1 MRRLGISR
9 MPRQID
15 KGAGEIPAD
24 AHAVPGCGHL
34 LRGPPVTTVA
44 HVAAL
49 VLGAVLHYIVQ
60 RCSSIGV
67 GHDSKQ
73 DWSKT

>member
-1 MRRLGISR
+1 MLT
-9 MPRQID
+9 PCL
-15 KGAGEIPAD
+15 
-24 AHAVPGCGHL
+24 AVDIYYAAVAPL
-34 LRGPPVTTVA
+34 VTTVA